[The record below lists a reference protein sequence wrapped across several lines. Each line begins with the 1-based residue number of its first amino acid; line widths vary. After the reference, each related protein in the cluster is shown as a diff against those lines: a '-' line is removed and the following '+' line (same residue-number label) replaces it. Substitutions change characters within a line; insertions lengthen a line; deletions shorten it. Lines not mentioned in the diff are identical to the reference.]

1 MLVAVNSDGAPPKG
15 EGADLPLDA
24 LHAALHRIEQLLN
37 ESGRQVGEAVER
49 GVARLPAWQR
59 RTRGEHRWAVS
70 TAVVAAIGLQ
80 VLLPGAYKVHPRYVL
95 EGVAAA
101 LLIGLV
107 IANPTHIDRERRGLR
122 PAGLALIAA
131 ISSAN
136 IYSAGVL
143 VHALLYGRAGTDP
156 TRLLVTG
163 AQIWLTNV
171 IVFALWYW
179 DFDRGGP
186 VARAHAHRTQPDF
199 LFTQMTVPELA
210 PENWESRFG
219 DYLYL
224 SFTNATAFSPT
235 DTLPLTRWAKLL
247 MMLQSAVSLITVALV
262 IARAVNILK

>member
-1 MLVAVNSDGAPPKG
+1 MLVGVSPDEAAPRGKG
-15 EGADLPLDA
+15 TDLHLDA
-24 LHAALHRIEQLLN
+24 LHATLHRIEQLLSA
-37 ESGRQVGEAVER
+37 SGRQVGEAVEH
-49 GVARLPAWQR
+49 GVGRLPAWQR

-80 VLLPGAYKVHPRYVL
+80 ALLPDAYVMHPRFLV
-95 EGVAAA
+95 EGVVAA
-101 LLIGLV
+101 LLIGLI
-107 IANPTHIDRERRGLR
+107 IANPTYIDREHRALR
-122 PAGLALIAA
+122 LAGLALIAA
-131 ISSAN
+131 ISAAN
-136 IYSAGVL
+136 IYSAGLL
-143 VHALLYGRAGTDP
+143 VHALLYGSAGSNP

-199 LFTQMTVPELA
+199 LFTQMTVPQLA
-210 PENWESRFG
+210 PDNWESRFG

>member
-1 MLVAVNSDGAPPKG
+1 MLDAVISDGASPQAG
-15 EGADLPLDA
+15 STDLHLDA
-24 LHAALHRIEQLLN
+24 LHATLHRIEQLLSA
-37 ESGRQVGEAVER
+37 SGRQVGEAVEH
-49 GVARLPAWQR
+49 GVGRLPAWQR

-70 TAVVAAIGLQ
+70 MAVVAAIGLQ
-80 VLLPGAYKVHPRYVL
+80 ALLPDAYVMHPRFLV
-95 EGVAAA
+95 EGVVAA
-101 LLIGLV
+101 LLIGLI
-107 IANPTHIDRERRGLR
+107 IANPTHIDREHRALR
-122 PAGLALIAA
+122 LTGLALIAG
-131 ISSAN
+131 ISAAN
-136 IYSAGVL
+136 IYSAGLL
-143 VHALLYGRAGTDP
+143 VHALLYGRAGSDP

-163 AQIWLTNV
+163 AQVWLTNV

-235 DTLPLTRWAKLL
+235 DVLPLTRWAKML

-262 IARAVNILK
+262 IA

>member
-1 MLVAVNSDGAPPKG
+1 
-15 EGADLPLDA
+15 
-24 LHAALHRIEQLLN
+24 
-37 ESGRQVGEAVER
+37 
-49 GVARLPAWQR
+49 
-59 RTRGEHRWAVS
+59 
-70 TAVVAAIGLQ
+70 VAAIGLQ
-80 VLLPGAYKVHPRYVL
+80 ALLPDAYVVHPRRLL

-101 LLIGLV
+101 LLIGLI
-107 IANPTHIDRERRGLR
+107 IANPTHIDREHRGLR
-122 PAGLALIAA
+122 LAGLTLIAA
-131 ISSAN
+131 ISTAN
-136 IYSAGVL
+136 IYSAALL
-143 VHALLYGRAGTDP
+143 VHALLYGSAGSDP
-156 TRLLVTG
+156 TRLLGTG

-199 LFTQMTVPELA
+199 LFTQMTAPELA

-235 DTLPLTRWAKLL
+235 DVLPLTRWAKML
-247 MMLQSAVSLITVALV
+247 MMLQSAVSLITVALI